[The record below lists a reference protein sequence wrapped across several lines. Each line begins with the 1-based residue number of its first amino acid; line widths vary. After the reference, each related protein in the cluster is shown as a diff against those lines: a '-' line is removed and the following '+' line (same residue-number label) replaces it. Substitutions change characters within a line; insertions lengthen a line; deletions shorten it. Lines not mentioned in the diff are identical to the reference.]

1 MIKLCNCNVEIGFST
16 DGKTAWAARIVGA
29 KRLFVRRK
37 RRSESLSAFV
47 ADCAGSVRTKCHK
60 VESEEAL

>member
-1 MIKLCNCNVEIGFST
+1 MIKLSNCNVEIGFSA

-47 ADCAGSVRTKCHK
+47 ADCAASSRSKCRT